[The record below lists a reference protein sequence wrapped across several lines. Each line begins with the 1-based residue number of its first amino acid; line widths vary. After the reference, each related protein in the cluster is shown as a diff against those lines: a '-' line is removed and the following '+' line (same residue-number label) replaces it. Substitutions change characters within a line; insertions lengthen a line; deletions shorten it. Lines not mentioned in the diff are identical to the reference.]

1 MLQIEHRVDDVV
13 VAQACHEG
21 REQQTLHL
29 GQLLLCVEVGGTIT
43 GCACGWV
50 RLHEVLLRVRI
61 VGRSSQDVAVVGGVR
76 VLSLSHR
83 TYCNVGLGYVVWFF
97 SVLVCLFVVC
107 CVFVVRCVFAV
118 CTQCTDYIHCTC
130 THYTLYSTSVCL
142 FVVSCHLSLAAL
154 YSLYSAAWTV
164 LPSAHEYYL
173 CGDCKFSSHV
183 HRCERSSFFVL
194 RSSFFVLHSAFFVL
208 RSSLFVVRCSFFV
221 LRSSFFVL
229 RSSFFVSSCLLD
241 SSFFALRS
249 RVIAT
254 DPNLVSGSLCKFYSF
269 VGCSLLFVCWL
280 FVVGCCAVCCCR
292 LWFVV
297 CRHLPFAVWAI
308 EATGIGC
315 VNTACAGCCGYLL

>member
-229 RSSFFVSSCLLD
+229 RSSCLRVFLI
-241 SSFFALRS
+241 LRS
-249 RVIAT
+249 SLFVLASSQRIRILCQALFANST
-254 DPNLVSGSLCKFYSF
+254 RSLVVRCCLF
-269 VGCSLLFVCWL
+269 VGCSSLVVVP
-280 FVVGCCAVCCCR
+280 FVVVVCGSS
-292 LWFVV
+292 FVV
-297 CRHLPFAVWAI
+297 TCHSL
-308 EATGIGC
+308 
-315 VNTACAGCCGYLL
+315 CGRSRQRE